1 MRSLWGEPDK
11 LGYFSYDIKRIS
23 PFHFGLSV
31 DMTDTM
37 ATKLLM
43 SLLPIIESSAS
54 EGGIA
59 IFAEYIKVMLHC
71 KLAVEAIDLS

>member
-1 MRSLWGEPDK
+1 
-11 LGYFSYDIKRIS
+11 
-23 PFHFGLSV
+23 
-31 DMTDTM
+31 MTDTM

-59 IFAEYIKVMLHC
+59 IFAEYNKVMLHC
-71 KLAVEAIDLS
+71 KLAVEAKDLS